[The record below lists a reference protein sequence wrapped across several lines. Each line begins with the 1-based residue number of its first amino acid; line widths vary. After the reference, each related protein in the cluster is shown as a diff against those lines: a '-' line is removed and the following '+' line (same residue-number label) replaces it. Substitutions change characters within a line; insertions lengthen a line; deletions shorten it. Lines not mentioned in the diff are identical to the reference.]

1 MKGLGNDAPYWR
13 ALSDG
18 KLALPICP
26 ACKIWRWPA
35 PFRCADCG
43 GWTFE
48 WRPVEIKGEIYSW
61 TRTWH
66 AFAGAEALGRPYVTV
81 SVVLSQAGGIRLFG
95 LLEPGD
101 HAAIGAK
108 VVGQARTTHA
118 FAAEL
123 PVLSWRLA

>member
-13 ALSDG
+13 ALWDG
-18 KLALPICP
+18 ELALPMCP
-26 ACKIWRWPA
+26 TCKRWRWPA
-35 PFRCADCG
+35 PFRCSDCG
-43 GWTFE
+43 GWSFE

-66 AFAGAEALGRPYVTV
+66 PFDGAQDLKRPYVTV
-81 SVVLSQAGGIRLFG
+81 SVALPHAGGIRLFG

-101 HAAIGAK
+101 HAKIGAP
-108 VVGQARTTHA
+108 VLGETRRTRA
-118 FAAEL
+118 FGRDL